1 MNWKPAALPLV
12 LASLLIAACAPGN
25 SPPPAADGPS
35 QDAFSAERQQAADT
49 ITAERIARHVRV
61 LSADEFAG
69 RDPAGEGDRLTQA
82 YLVEQLEAMGF
93 QPGAADGGWLQTFD
107 IVGIDPVVPE
117 RWSFTSG
124 TERREIRRWDDF
136 VATSGLQSR
145 RAVIDDAELVFVGY
159 GIQAPEYGW
168 DDFKGQNLAGKILVM
183 LNNDPE
189 WDPELFEGERRL
201 YYGRWGYKYESAA
214 RQGAVGAIIMH
225 TTPSAG
231 YPWQVVQTSGTGK
244 YFRLPA
250 AGEPALNV
258 EAWVTEAA
266 ARDLVAMTGKDL
278 DALIEAA
285 RSRDFTPVPL
295 GITTSLTL
303 ELAITRTQ
311 TANVLGVLPGSN
323 LQIGDE
329 YVVLMAHHDH
339 LGIGEPDAS
348 GDRIYNGARDNAL
361 GVATVLGVAEAYAD
375 LSQPPRRSIMT
386 LFVGAE
392 EQGLLGSSY
401 FARNP
406 TVAPGKI
413 AAAMNF
419 DSGNIWGRA
428 RDVTFI
434 GYGKSTLDT
443 VVESVAARQGRV
455 VVPDQLP
462 DRGYYYRSDQFS
474 LAKIG
479 IPATYFD
486 KPSDFIGRPP
496 EWGKQQFAAYEAVN
510 YHQPSDEYDD
520 SWNLDGQVD
529 DARLA
534 FWVGLEIADDDEL
547 PSWVPGDEFEAA
559 RKAAIDALALVE

>member
-1 MNWKPAALPLV
+1 M
-12 LASLLIAACAPGN
+12 S
-25 SPPPAADGPS
+25 
-35 QDAFSAERQQAADT
+35 
-49 ITAERIARHVRV
+49 
-61 LSADEFAG
+61 
-69 RDPAGEGDRLTQA
+69 
-82 YLVEQLEAMGF
+82 
-93 QPGAADGGWLQTFD
+93 
-107 IVGIDPVVPE
+107 
-117 RWSFTSG
+117 
-124 TERREIRRWDDF
+124 
-136 VATSGLQSR
+136 
-145 RAVIDDAELVFVGY
+145 
-159 GIQAPEYGW
+159 
-168 DDFKGQNLAGKILVM
+168 
-183 LNNDPE
+183 
-189 WDPELFEGERRL
+189 
-201 YYGRWGYKYESAA
+201 
-214 RQGAVGAIIMH
+214 
-225 TTPSAG
+225 
-231 YPWQVVQTSGTGK
+231 
-244 YFRLPA
+244 
-250 AGEPALNV
+250 
-258 EAWVTEAA
+258 
-266 ARDLVAMTGKDL
+266 GKDL

-295 GITTSLTL
+295 GITTSLAL

-311 TANVLGVLPGSN
+311 TANVLGVLPGSDPK
-323 LQIGDE
+323 IADE

-496 EWGKQQFAAYEAVN
+496 EWGKQQFAAYEAVR
-510 YHQPSDEYDD
+510 YHQPSDEIYDG
-520 SWNLDGQVD
+520 WNLEGQVD

-534 FWVGLEIADDDEL
+534 FWVGLQIADDDEL
-547 PSWVPGDEFEAA
+547 PAWVPGDEFEAA
-559 RKAAIDALALVE
+559 RKAAIDALDSGE